1 MLILK
6 VTARR
11 QISLG
16 KDVLK
21 HLGVKP
27 GGKINYELL
36 PDGTVMIEAA
46 EPSATTAPSPLSA
59 RRH

>member
-1 MLILK
+1 MVILK

-21 HLGVKP
+21 HLGVRP
-27 GGKINYELL
+27 GGKINYELR
-36 PDGTVMIEAA
+36 DGDD
-46 EPSATTAPSPLSA
+46 
-59 RRH
+59 